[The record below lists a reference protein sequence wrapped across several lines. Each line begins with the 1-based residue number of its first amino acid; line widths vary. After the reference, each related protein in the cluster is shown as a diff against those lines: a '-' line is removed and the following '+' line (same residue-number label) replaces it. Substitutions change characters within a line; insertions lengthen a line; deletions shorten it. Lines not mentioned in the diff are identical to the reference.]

1 MAAFLLL
8 GRIIEKMFQQ
18 QKYLILFFALFFG
31 ASNGY
36 AQETDD
42 EVEYVP
48 EFRLEYRNRIYNDKI
63 HTVNFH
69 KGGSSAGLPIINLN
83 GGEKLELAFDD
94 FSMKV
99 EDLNYKIVHCDN
111 EWNPSEIEYFQYITG
126 SDEPFLNNYTFSTAF
141 NQSYV
146 QYKLYLPNEEIRFR
160 VSGNYVVYIY
170 RNGDPTKLLL
180 SHRFYVTEDKVL
192 IRAKVHPAFNPA
204 FRDKKHEIDFAIDF
218 SKYQIINP
226 ADAIKVTL
234 IQNNR
239 TDNAITDLKPLFI
252 SNSTLE
258 YNHNGPNSFWA
269 GNEQRYADLRNLNLK
284 SENIDGFITRSDST
298 HVFIIPM
305 KERRMH
311 RQGNLQG
318 SLYGGRVIGSKSF
331 NHTTASDID
340 YCMVYFYLNQENEDP
355 NGDFY
360 VFGELSNF
368 EFSERF
374 KMIYE
379 PEKKRYR
386 LAAYLKQG
394 MYNWQILYSK
404 DGITGDVNRIENS
417 FTDAENSYSIL
428 VYHKDI
434 TADYVR
440 LIKHT
445 ALFFPS
451 EQSQFRFNLNRD

>member
-1 MAAFLLL
+1 LAAFLLL
-8 GRIIEKMFQQ
+8 GRIIENMFQFT
-18 QKYLILFFALFFG
+18 KYLITLLFLFWGTFC
-31 ASNGY
+31 S
-36 AQETDD
+36 AQELSE

-48 EFRLEYRNRIYNDKI
+48 EYRLEYRNRIYNDQI
-63 HTVNFH
+63 HTINFH
-69 KGGSSAGLPIINLN
+69 KGGSSAGLPIINL
-83 GGEKLELAFDD
+83 GGGVKLELTFDD

-99 EDLNYKIVHCDN
+99 EDLNYRIVHCDD
-111 EWNPSEIEYFQYITG
+111 EWNPTPIQYFQYITG
-126 SDEPFLNNYTFSTAF
+126 IEEPFINDYTFSTAF

-160 VSGNYVVYIY
+160 ISGNYLVYVY

-180 SHRFYVTEDKVL
+180 SHRFYVTEDKVQL
-192 IRAKVHPAFNPA
+192 KATIHPAFKPA
-204 FRDKKHEIDFAIDF
+204 YREKKHEIDFSIDY
-218 SKYQIINP
+218 SNYQIINP
-226 ADAIKVTL
+226 ADAIKVVL
-234 IQNNR
+234 IQNSR
-239 TDNAITDLKPLFI
+239 TDNAINDLKPLFV
-252 SNSTLE
+252 SGNTLE

-269 GNEQRYADLRNLNLK
+269 GNEQRFADLRNLNLK
-284 SENIDGFITRSDST
+284 SENIDGFVTRIDST
-298 HVFIIPM
+298 HVFIEPM
-305 KERRMH
+305 EERRMH
-311 RQGNLQG
+311 RQGNLLG
-318 SLYGGRVIGSKSF
+318 SLYGGRVIGSNSF

-340 YCMVYFYLNQENEDP
+340 YCMVYFYLKQENKDP

-368 EFSERF
+368 ELSERF
-374 KMIYE
+374 KMEYE

-386 LAAYLKQG
+386 LAVYLKQG
-394 MYNWQILYSK
+394 MYNWQILYSR
-404 DGITGDVNRIENS
+404 DGRSGDINRIENS
-417 FTDAENSYSIL
+417 FKEAENSYSIL

>member
-1 MAAFLLL
+1 
-8 GRIIEKMFQQ
+8 
-18 QKYLILFFALFFG
+18 
-31 ASNGY
+31 
-36 AQETDD
+36 
-42 EVEYVP
+42 
-48 EFRLEYRNRIYNDKI
+48 
-63 HTVNFH
+63 
-69 KGGSSAGLPIINLN
+69 
-83 GGEKLELAFDD
+83 
-94 FSMKV
+94 
-99 EDLNYKIVHCDN
+99 
-111 EWNPSEIEYFQYITG
+111 
-126 SDEPFLNNYTFSTAF
+126 
-141 NQSYV
+141 
-146 QYKLYLPNEEIRFR
+146 
-160 VSGNYVVYIY
+160 
-170 RNGDPTKLLL
+170 
-180 SHRFYVTEDKVL
+180 
-192 IRAKVHPAFNPA
+192 
-204 FRDKKHEIDFAIDF
+204 
-218 SKYQIINP
+218 
-226 ADAIKVTL
+226 
-234 IQNNR
+234 
-239 TDNAITDLKPLFI
+239 
-252 SNSTLE
+252 
-258 YNHNGPNSFWA
+258 
-269 GNEQRYADLRNLNLK
+269 
-284 SENIDGFITRSDST
+284 
-298 HVFIIPM
+298 M

-311 RQGNLQG
+311 RQGNLLG

-417 FTDAENSYSIL
+417 FKDAENSYSIL

-451 EQSQFRFNLNRD
+451 EQSQFHFNLNRD